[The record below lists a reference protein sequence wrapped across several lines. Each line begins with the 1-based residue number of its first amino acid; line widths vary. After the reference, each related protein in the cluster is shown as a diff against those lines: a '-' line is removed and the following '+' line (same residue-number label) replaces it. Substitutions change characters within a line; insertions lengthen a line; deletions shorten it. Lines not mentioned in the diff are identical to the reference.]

1 MLKTAI
7 DQLRQREPKFD
18 KLYNHL
24 TAISP
29 FVLAFS
35 GGVDSTLLLAICST
49 LKKATDCRAITIVTP
64 YIAKWELK
72 EAIDYG
78 NSLNFKHDVVTMA
91 IPELIKNNPKLRC
104 YYCKNALMTEIIN
117 SAKQQD
123 IETIIDGTN
132 YDDLSDYRP
141 GLKALR
147 ENGIISPFLECQI
160 TKNEIRQ
167 WSKFLKLKT
176 WDKPAYACLLTRL
189 ETDKPIAE
197 ADLNLIEAAEMFLF
211 SLGIRDVRVR
221 KHERLARIEVPE
233 DILQVVFKQRSVIVE
248 GLAELGFDY
257 VTLDMVGY
265 RMSGL
270 QHLER
275 KRR

>member
-7 DQLRQREPKFD
+7 DQLRQRDKKF
-18 KLYNHL
+18 KQLYHELNSL
-24 TAISP
+24 SP
-29 FVLAFS
+29 FAVAFS
-35 GGVDSTLLLAICST
+35 GGVDSTLLLSICST
-49 LKKATDCRAITIVTP
+49 LPNAANCLALTIKTP

-72 EAIDYG
+72 EAVAYST
-78 NSLNFKHDVVTMA
+78 SLNFKHDVVTMA

-104 YYCKNALMTEIIN
+104 YYCKNALMTEIIAK
-117 SAKQQD
+117 AKQYA

-147 ENGIISPFLECQI
+147 ENGVISPFLECQV
-160 TKNEIRQ
+160 TKQEIRQ

-197 ADLNLIEAAEMFLF
+197 SDLDLIEAAEMFLF

-221 KHERLARIEVPE
+221 KHGSLARIEVPE
-233 DILQVVFKQRSVIVE
+233 DVLQVVFKQRSVIVE

-270 QHLER
+270 KHLE
-275 KRR
+275 K

>member
-1 MLKTAI
+1 MLKKAI
-7 DQLRQREPKFD
+7 DQLCQRDSKFNE
-18 KLYNHL
+18 LYQLL
-24 TAISP
+24 TSLAP
-29 FVLAFS
+29 FALAFS

-49 LKKATDCRAITIVTP
+49 LNQARNCLALTIKTP

-72 EAIDYG
+72 EAMAYST
-78 NSLNFKHDVVTMA
+78 SLNFKHDVVALA

-104 YYCKNALMTEIIN
+104 YYCKNALMTEIIDR
-117 SAKQQD
+117 AKRHD
-123 IETIIDGTN
+123 IKTIIDGTN

-147 ENGIISPFLECQI
+147 ENGVISPFLECQV
-160 TKNEIRQ
+160 TKQDIRQ
-167 WSKFLKLKT
+167 WSKFLNLKT

-189 ETDKPIAE
+189 ETDKPIE
-197 ADLNLIEAAEMFLF
+197 ESDLDLIEAAEMFLF

-221 KHERLARIEVPE
+221 KHENLARIEVPE
-233 DILQVVFKQRSVIVE
+233 DVLQVVFEQRNAIVE

-257 VTLDMVGY
+257 ITLDMVGY

-270 QHLER
+270 QHLKR
-275 KRR
+275 K

>member
-7 DQLRQREPKFD
+7 DQLRQRDEKFD
-18 KLYNHL
+18 SLYRQL
-24 TAISP
+24 ASLDP
-29 FVLAFS
+29 FAVAFS

-49 LKKATDCRAITIVTP
+49 LDNANDCLALTIKTP
-64 YIAKWELK
+64 YTAKWELE
-72 EAIDYG
+72 EATAYSA
-78 NSLNFKHDVVTMA
+78 SLDFKHDVVAMA

-104 YYCKNALMTEIIN
+104 YYCKNALMTEIIAK
-117 SAKQQD
+117 AKQYT

-147 ENGIISPFLECQI
+147 ENGVISPFLECRV
-160 TKNEIRQ
+160 TKQDIRQ

-197 ADLNLIEAAEMFLF
+197 SDLDLIEAAEMFLF

-221 KHERLARIEVPE
+221 KHGNLARIEVPE
-233 DILQVVFKQRSVIVE
+233 DVLQVIFEQRNVIVE
-248 GLAELGFDY
+248 GL
-257 VTLDMVGY
+257 
-265 RMSGL
+265 
-270 QHLER
+270 ER
-275 KRR
+275 K

>member
-1 MLKTAI
+1 MLKKAI
-7 DQLRQREPKFD
+7 DQLCRRDSKFNE
-18 KLYNHL
+18 LYQLL
-24 TAISP
+24 TSLAP
-29 FVLAFS
+29 FALAFS

-49 LKKATDCRAITIVTP
+49 LNQARNCLALTIKTP

-72 EAIDYG
+72 EAMAYST
-78 NSLNFKHDVVTMA
+78 SLNFKHDVVALA

-104 YYCKNALMTEIIN
+104 YYCKNALMTEIIDR
-117 SAKQQD
+117 AKRHD
-123 IETIIDGTN
+123 IKTIIDGTN

-147 ENGIISPFLECQI
+147 ENGVISPFLECQV
-160 TKNEIRQ
+160 TKQDIRQ
-167 WSKFLKLKT
+167 WSKFLNLKT

-189 ETDKPIAE
+189 ETDKPIE
-197 ADLNLIEAAEMFLF
+197 ESDLDLIEAAEMFLF

-221 KHERLARIEVPE
+221 KHENLARIEVPE
-233 DILQVVFKQRSVIVE
+233 DVLQVVFEQRNAIVE

-257 VTLDMVGY
+257 ITLDMVGY

-270 QHLER
+270 QHLKR
-275 KRR
+275 K